1 MKKSE
6 RFSVMV
12 RIEETNEREEAR
24 KYSEFRKAIQDK
36 KTKLAELEQYLDEYK
51 ERFLSLTRFGAQ
63 AEQIKSCYA
72 FIRQLNGAIAQQQ
85 KRVLDAES
93 SEEEYRQHWLQAKRR
108 MDVLRKAVNKFRL
121 EELQHERRKEQTIT
135 DEIARRKYREY

>member
-72 FIRQLNGAIAQQQ
+72 FIRQLNGAIAQTIPNGTR
-85 KRVLDAES
+85 RVKANRF
-93 SEEEYRQHWLQAKRR
+93 SEPG
-108 MDVLRKAVNKFRL
+108 LRFQVSGSVS
-121 EELQHERRKEQTIT
+121 
-135 DEIARRKYREY
+135 